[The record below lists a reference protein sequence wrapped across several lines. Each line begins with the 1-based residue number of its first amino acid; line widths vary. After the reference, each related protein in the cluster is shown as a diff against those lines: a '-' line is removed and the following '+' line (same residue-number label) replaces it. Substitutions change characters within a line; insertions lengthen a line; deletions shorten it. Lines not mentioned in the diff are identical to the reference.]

1 MNAKPVLEVIPTP
14 LERTFRVYAHDYP
27 FTYSGW
33 HHHPEYELHLIC
45 RSRGH
50 FYVGTYAGEFGPGNL
65 VMTGPNLPH
74 MWVSSADDRDVD
86 GRIAGRDLV
95 LQLSAGFVERCV
107 AGFSDCAGLTGLI
120 ESSRAGIEF
129 SAAASAEG
137 GELMKSLLAAEGFER
152 MALFFSLLRILEQD
166 RGRKPLSLEG
176 ADHECV
182 QPKRTRKILAYIAEN
197 FNRPNLSCRK
207 VAQVEGMQLSA
218 FSRLFE
224 RHIKCTCI
232 EYINHLR
239 IYKACQLLVETE
251 YNITT
256 IGLDVGYD
264 TLSTFN
270 RNFRRLTGRTPS
282 SFRAERRFTL
292 PASSKKIGQVDE
304 GGQTQCLS
312 ESTAE
317 RGRPMLLASTTVGGR
332 AAADTPAIA

>member
-14 LERTFRVYAHDYP
+14 LERTFRIYAHDYP

-74 MWVSSADDRDVD
+74 MWVSDANDRDGD

-107 AGFSDCAGLTGLI
+107 AGFSDCASLSALI
-120 ESSRAGIEF
+120 DSSRAGIEF
-129 SAAASAEG
+129 SATASAEAAA
-137 GELMKSLLAAEGFER
+137 LMKALLAAESFER
-152 MALFFSLLRILEQD
+152 MALFFSLLRILEED
-166 RGRKPLSLEG
+166 RGRKSLSLRG

-182 QPKRTRKILAYIAEN
+182 QPKRLESILAYIAEN
-197 FNRPNLSCRK
+197 FDHPTLSCRK
-207 VAQVEGMQLSA
+207 VAQVEGMRLSA

-239 IYKACQLLVETE
+239 IYKACQLLAETE
-251 YNITT
+251 DNITM

-270 RNFRRLTGRTPS
+270 RNFRRLIGRTPS
-282 SFRAERRFTL
+282 SFRAERRLAVPT
-292 PASSKKIGQVDE
+292 SSKTIRQADE
-304 GGQTQCLS
+304 GRKGQCLS
-312 ESTAE
+312 ELTAE
-317 RGRPMLLASTTVGGR
+317 RRGPTLWSSAIAGEWAVG
-332 AAADTPAIA
+332 DTPSIV

>member
-120 ESSRAGIEF
+120 ELSRAGIEF

-152 MALFFSLLRILEQD
+152 MALFFSLLRISGTGSRAEAAVA
-166 RGRKPLSLEG
+166 RGRGPRMRP
-176 ADHECV
+176 A
-182 QPKRTRKILAYIAEN
+182 QATRKNPRLH
-197 FNRPNLSCRK
+197 RRK
-207 VAQVEGMQLSA
+207 FQSSELVVPQGGSGRRNAAVG
-218 FSRLFE
+218 LFE
-224 RHIKCTCI
+224 AIRTTHQV
-232 EYINHLR
+232 HL
-239 IYKACQLLVETE
+239 Y
-251 YNITT
+251 
-256 IGLDVGYD
+256 
-264 TLSTFN
+264 
-270 RNFRRLTGRTPS
+270 
-282 SFRAERRFTL
+282 
-292 PASSKKIGQVDE
+292 
-304 GGQTQCLS
+304 
-312 ESTAE
+312 
-317 RGRPMLLASTTVGGR
+317 
-332 AAADTPAIA
+332 